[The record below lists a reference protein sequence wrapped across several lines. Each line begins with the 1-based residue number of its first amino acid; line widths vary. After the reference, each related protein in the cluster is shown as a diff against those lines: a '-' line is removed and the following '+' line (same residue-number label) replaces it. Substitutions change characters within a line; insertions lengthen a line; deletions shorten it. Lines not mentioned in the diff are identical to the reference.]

1 MDRPTKAPNA
11 TRARTALFAAALA
24 LPLNGPLQ
32 AGDAPTGQG
41 NLILTGSTDGHYN
54 GGEWPEWVTTVLS
67 VLYLAIVS
75 DDDDGTYYDEDHHR
89 NHRHH
94 CHGDYYDDCE
104 LGISVPKAQLGVGL
118 SYFVSPDLALGGRY
132 IYRRD
137 FKDNEIETLW
147 GGGPELTYYF
157 GQPHDPIRPFLSGGL
172 LYTRAIDRH
181 TRERLEHGTSVSARG
196 GVNIAL
202 DDSWGLVLQ
211 GGYQDD
217 QLPAN
222 DGDPRVSKTLGFGIG
237 FTASI
242 D

>member
-1 MDRPTKAPNA
+1 MPFARRGA
-11 TRARTALFAAALA
+11 RAAFLTMALA
-24 LPLNGPLQ
+24 LLLSGPLH
-32 AGDAPTGQG
+32 AGGSPTGQG

-54 GGEWPEWVTTVLS
+54 GGEWPELARTALTI
-67 VLYLAIVS
+67 LYIAIVA
-75 DDDDGTYYDEDHHR
+75 DDEDG
-89 NHRHH
+89 NFSDCGH
-94 CHGDYYDDCE
+94 CHGHHHHHDDCG

-118 SYFVSPDLALGGRY
+118 SYLVSPHWALGGRY

-137 FKDNEIETLW
+137 FKDNDLETLW

-157 GQPHDPIRPFLSGGL
+157 GKPHQAVRPFASGGL
-172 LYTRAIDRH
+172 LYTRAVDRR
-181 TRERLEHGTSVSARG
+181 TRERLEHGTSVSVRA

-211 GGYQDD
+211 SGYQDD

-222 DGDPRVSKTLGFGIG
+222 EGDPGVSKTLGFGIG